1 MLSRIA
7 KDVHAVPMSTVASE
21 SAFSTSGRILD
32 PFRSSLTAKTV
43 ETLVCTKIWLSSS
56 HDTVV
61 CREFMDEVE
70 SFKDSILVET
80 CTTLKS
86 QHNCFVILCLFLFIV
101 SY

>member
-43 ETLVCTKIWLSSS
+43 EILVCTKSWLSSS

-70 SFKDSILVET
+70 TLKDSILVET
-80 CTTLKS
+80 GTTLMS
-86 QHNCFVILCLFLFIV
+86 LYNCFFLILCDTNIC
-101 SY
+101 